1 MWHREFKLRKKQK
14 TCEESDGFDL
24 VSTHVSFGM
33 LGMSGVLMMSSGNFC
48 FIVIQMNA
56 RIASVC

>member
-1 MWHREFKLRKKQK
+1 MWHREFKLRNEQK
-14 TCEESDGFDL
+14 TCKESNGFDL

-33 LGMSGVLMMSSGNFC
+33 LGMSGVLRSSGNFC

-56 RIASVC
+56 RIASVY